1 MPLSAIDLSS
11 LERLGL
17 GLARPEDVVVGH
29 DGRVWASDQQSACAE
44 ILPGGGLRRVGNAGG
59 EPNGINMDPQGRI
72 IIANFGNGLL
82 QRLDPATGTIDVLCA
97 EIGGFKLRTSN
108 YPIIDSAG
116 NIWCSHS
123 TSSVPFTDSLDRRAD
138 GLLYRVRPD
147 GTAEI
152 MAEGLQFAN
161 GLALDAD
168 ESHIYVCQTTGCNVV
183 RYAIKSDGTLGKA
196 EQYGPLLGEY
206 AWPLPAADTAAP
218 GGHRRLGFTDG
229 CGFDAEGHLWV
240 TLVAANQIVAITP
253 AGTLVTVIDD
263 PSGTVLT
270 TPTNVTW
277 GGADMCDLYIGSY
290 ATNYVLKT
298 RSPVPGLPLVHQ
310 CYGR

>member
-1 MPLSAIDLSS
+1 M
-11 LERLGL
+11 
-17 GLARPEDVVVGH
+17 
-29 DGRVWASDQQSACAE
+29 
-44 ILPGGGLRRVGNAGG
+44 GNAGG

-82 QRLDPATGTIDVLCA
+82 QRLDPDTGKIDVLCSQVA
-97 EIGGFKLRTSN
+97 GRKLSTSN

-147 GTAEI
+147 GTADI
-152 MAEGLQFAN
+152 MAKAIQFAN
-161 GLALDAD
+161 GLALDAA
-168 ESHIYVCQTTGCNVV
+168 ESHIYVCQTTGCNVR
-183 RYAIKSDGTLGKA
+183 RYAIKGDGTLGKA

-206 AWPLPAADTAAP
+206 VWPLPARGASSSDVP
-218 GGHRRLGFTDG
+218 QRLGFPDG
-229 CGFDAEGHLWV
+229 CGFDAEGNLWV

-253 AGTLVTVIDD
+253 AGKLVTVIDD
-263 PSGTVLT
+263 PSGKVLN

-277 GGADMCDLYIGSY
+277 GGADMRDLYIGSY

-310 CYGR
+310 R